1 MSLPSLNKVI
11 TYLLTYFGSDN
22 LEPIHKCKNGSW
34 DGTKKGDNRM
44 ITIIIIIIIGA
55 LGLLIFI
62 IIFIISIIFKKNHY
76 WMKLDKIWKENR
88 LMNVENS
95 R

>member
-62 IIFIISIIFKKNHY
+62 IIFIISIIF
-76 WMKLDKIWKENR
+76 
-88 LMNVENS
+88 
-95 R
+95 

>member
-1 MSLPSLNKVI
+1 MISIHFDRVALWDCRHRVQIILR
-11 TYLLTYFGSDN
+11 LYFGSDN

-76 WMKLDKIWKENR
+76 
-88 LMNVENS
+88 
-95 R
+95 